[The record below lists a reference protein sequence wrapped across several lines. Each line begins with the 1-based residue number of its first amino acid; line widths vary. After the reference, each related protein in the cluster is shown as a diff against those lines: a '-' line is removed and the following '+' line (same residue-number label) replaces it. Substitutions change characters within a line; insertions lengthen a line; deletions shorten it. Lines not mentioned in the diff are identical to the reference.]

1 MLPLAVVFEASLE
14 SNNTGRLL
22 SMNAPILPRY
32 LLGSR
37 RAILEVA
44 SSRWSL
50 LVGAIFVLSAGFA
63 REYDGEDLVHEPWHA
78 LRPLAASLATGT
90 LLFLIVHT
98 TAILNKDKA
107 QDKPPSFVRAWSVF
121 MGLFWMT
128 APMAWLY
135 AIPYERFMSPVDA
148 VRVNLWTLGF
158 VAAWRV
164 ILMTRVVSVL
174 YGIGYASSFFLVML
188 FADAVVLFVMTQV
201 STPVIDVMG
210 GIRHS
215 QRDALLASVTL
226 LVTTVSVLSA
236 PVWIIGALAAALGMK
251 PKWSAHEPRVD
262 DGRSHGLFLFAMIS
276 LVVFMPLLVF
286 SQPEQMNR
294 REAES
299 LLKHDRVGEAFAVM
313 SELSPDDY
321 PPHWNPAPKLGYRE
335 SVPSLESVR
344 NAMSDEWPADWVAS
358 IYLSKIDRKLRSDI
372 SRFWGGSS
380 WSVIFEELWE
390 QGVLDEIEPE
400 HRVTAQFLLD
410 HLPSLDEAD
419 RMALEEIVQHASPS
433 D

>member
-1 MLPLAVVFEASLE
+1 MKAS
-14 SNNTGRLL
+14 
-22 SMNAPILPRY
+22 ILPRY

-37 RAILEVA
+37 QAILEVTT
-44 SSRWSL
+44 SRWSL
-50 LVGAIFVLSAGFA
+50 LVGALFVLSAGFA

-98 TAILNKDKA
+98 AAILNKDKA
-107 QDKPPSFVRAWSVF
+107 QDKPPNFVRAWGVF

-135 AIPYERFMSPVDA
+135 AIPYERFMSPVEA
-148 VRVNLWTLGF
+148 VRVNLWTLAI

-164 ILMTRVVSVL
+164 VLMTRVVSVL
-174 YGIGYASSFFLVML
+174 YGIGYAASFFLVML
-188 FADAVVLFVMTQV
+188 FADAVVIFVMTQV
-201 STPVIDVMG
+201 PTPVIDVMG

-215 QRDALLASVTL
+215 QRDALLANVTF

-251 PKWSAHEPRVD
+251 PKWSAPEPRTD
-262 DGRSHGLFLFAMIS
+262 DGRSRGLFMIAMIS
-276 LVVFMPLLVF
+276 LLAFVPLLIL
-286 SQPEQMNR
+286 SQPEQINQR
-294 REAES
+294 TAEL
-299 LLKHDRVGEAFAVM
+299 LLKQDRVGEAFTIM

-321 PPHWNPAPKLGYRE
+321 PPHWNPPPKLGYRE

-344 NAMSDEWPADWVAS
+344 IAMSKQWPADWVAS
-358 IYLSKIDRKLRSDI
+358 IYLSKIDRKLRSDV
-372 SRFWGGSS
+372 SLFWGGSS
-380 WSVIFEELWE
+380 WSVIVEELWE
-390 QGVLDEIEPE
+390 QGVLDEVEPE

-410 HLPSLDEAD
+410 HLPSLNEAD
-419 RMALEEIVQHASPS
+419 RIALEEIVLHDSPI

>member
-1 MLPLAVVFEASLE
+1 M
-14 SNNTGRLL
+14 
-22 SMNAPILPRY
+22 
-32 LLGSR
+32 
-37 RAILEVA
+37 
-44 SSRWSL
+44 
-50 LVGAIFVLSAGFA
+50 GALFVLSAGFA

-90 LLFLIVHT
+90 LLFLIVHS
-98 TAILNKDKA
+98 AALLNDNLA
-107 QDKPPSFVRAWSVF
+107 PDRQPSIGRAWGVF

-135 AIPYERFMSPVDA
+135 AIPYERFLSPVDA
-148 VRVNLWTLGF
+148 VRVNLWTLAF

-215 QRDALLASVTL
+215 ERDALLASVTFS
-226 LVTTVSVLSA
+226 VTSLSILSA
-236 PVWIIGALAAALGMK
+236 PVWIIGALVAAVAMK
-251 PKWSAHEPRVD
+251 PKWATLKSTAAE
-262 DGRSHGLFLFAMIS
+262 GRSRGLFILAAVS
-276 LVVFMPLLVF
+276 LVAFVPMLML
-286 SQPEQMNR
+286 SQPEQINR

-299 LLKHDRVGEAFAVM
+299 LLKQDRVGEAFAIM
-313 SELSPDDY
+313 SGLSPDNY
-321 PPHWNPAPKLGYRE
+321 PPHWNPPPKLGYRE
-335 SVPSLESVR
+335 LSPSLEAIR
-344 NAMSDEWPADWVAS
+344 IAMSDEWPAHWVAS

-372 SRFWGGSS
+372 SPYWGGSS
-380 WSVIFEELWE
+380 WSEIVEQLWE
-390 QGVLDEIEPE
+390 QGFLDEIEPE
-400 HRVTAQFLLD
+400 HRVMAQFLLD
-410 HLPSLDEAD
+410 HLPSLNEPD
-419 RMALEEIVQHASPS
+419 RMALEEIVQLASPS